1 MNKVETGDKTILIVE
16 DEKPYSRAL
25 TLKLQNSGFKA
36 LSAENGEEA
45 LKILRKQKIDLVFL
59 DLVMPKMN
67 GFVLLEILKKE
78 NINVSVIALSNLSQ
92 QSDENKV
99 RELGAID
106 FINKSN
112 TSISGVIEKVKLFF
126 NKK

>member
-1 MNKVETGDKTILIVE
+1 METGDKTILIVE